1 MAQQPTFVADITL
14 YIGTDFT
21 QTYVLEDTLSNSL
34 LDLTGY
40 TACCSMRRYPTSSVA
55 GTFNILFSTDRTEG
69 KISIEMLKANTANL
83 KAGKYFYDIVL
94 QNSSGEKTRPIEG
107 TITVKRPITR

>member
-55 GTFNILFSTDRTEG
+55 GTFNVLFSSDRTEG
-69 KISIEMLKANTANL
+69 KISIEMLQANTANL

-94 QNSSGEKTRPIEG
+94 QSPSGEKTRPIEG
-107 TITVKRPITR
+107 TITVKRAITR

>member
-1 MAQQPTFVADITL
+1 MAQQPTFVADIIL

-21 QTYVLEDTLSNSL
+21 QTYILEDTLSNSP

-40 TACCSMRRYPTSSVA
+40 SACSSMRRYPTSSVA
-55 GTFNILFSTDRTEG
+55 GTFNILFGSDRTEG
-69 KISIEMLKANTANL
+69 KISIEMLRGNTANL

-94 QNSSGEKTRPIEG
+94 QNPSGEKTRPIEG
-107 TITVKRPITR
+107 TITVRKPITR